1 MVSTWVTKWAKSPVH
16 LFLSI
21 FIQKFCY
28 HSAEMWKCIIVLIAE
43 FVLVLQDTHVLIKM
57 VTYFKKIGLYYG
69 AVIHPLITCGSVRML
84 TNTHTKPHV
93 N

>member
-57 VTYFKKIGLYYG
+57 VTYF
-69 AVIHPLITCGSVRML
+69 
-84 TNTHTKPHV
+84 
-93 N
+93 